1 MSHIHENSKKIKVR
15 IKKIKGQLE
24 AVEKNLDSGKD
35 CYEVL
40 QTLAAAKGAMNSLF
54 GELIEEHI
62 QEHILHGETKKAQD
76 KGAQELI
83 KLIKTYW
90 K

>member
-1 MSHIHENSKKIKVR
+1 MSHTHENSKKIKTR

-24 AVEKNLDSGKD
+24 AVEKKIDAQED

-40 QTLAAAKGAMNSLF
+40 QTLAAAKGALNSLI
-54 GELIEEHI
+54 GELI
-62 QEHILHGETKKAQD
+62 QEHIHEHIVHSDSKKAQD
-76 KGAQELI
+76 EGAQELI